1 MPPVASTA
9 PGTSKPPGRA
19 AGRPPG
25 TSRKAPARISAQT
38 GRLTN
43 STHRH
48 PGPWDSTPPRNTPA
62 AAARPEIAPQTPSAR
77 LRSSP
82 ELKLVVRI
90 DSPAG
95 AIIAAPTPC
104 PSRAPTS
111 MPAPVA
117 RPPAGEQQQAA
128 VGDQVARQD
137 PLQALCREAQ
147 VAADRRQGDVHDR
160 GIDDVEELHRAQQ

>member
-1 MPPVASTA
+1 M
-9 PGTSKPPGRA
+9 SKLAGRA
-19 AGRPPG
+19 RCRSAGR
-25 TSRKAPARISAQT
+25 RRAAPARMSTQT

-111 MPAPVA
+111 MPERVPGAA
-117 RPPAGEQQQAA
+117 AAQQQAA

-160 GIDDVEELHRAQQ
+160 GID